1 MFAVY
6 IQCLLI
12 IDAFGILSIY
22 LILVSLLNCF
32 PRDCVC
38 PLYERDE
45 SVRVHSAGLSHDQ
58 TGDVGA
64 GRGKSS
70 PSQEGDLP

>member
-1 MFAVY
+1 MHWAYCQLFVT
-6 IQCLLI
+6 
-12 IDAFGILSIY
+12 
-22 LILVSLLNCF
+22 LVSLLHCF
-32 PRDCVC
+32 PRGSVC

-64 GRGKSS
+64 GRGEIS

>member
-1 MFAVY
+1 MHWAYCQFFV
-6 IQCLLI
+6 IHVLI
-12 IDAFGILSIY
+12 
-22 LILVSLLNCF
+22 SLLDCF
-32 PRDCVC
+32 PRGSVC

-70 PSQEGDLP
+70 PSQEGDLPKRRIPETAL